1 MTSTLENEIPPAT
14 EWVRRQLEQIDA
26 AGTTDAVTVMN
37 RPVVVVTT
45 KSAKSGRPRRV
56 PLMRVE
62 HEGTYVAVGSAG
74 GRPKDP
80 VWVRNL
86 MVHPEDVSVQDG
98 SRQITGLRARL
109 IEGEERGIW
118 WERAVAAF
126 PPYAEYQEKTSRQIP
141 VFLLEPT
148 DRTQG

>member
-26 AGTTDAVTVMN
+26 AGTTDVVHVQN
-37 RPVVVVTT
+37 RPVVVVTMR
-45 KSAKSGRPRRV
+45 SAKSGRPRRV

-80 VWVRNL
+80 VWVHSLKVN
-86 MVHPEDVSVQDG
+86 PEVSVQDG
-98 SRQITGLRARL
+98 SRHITGLRARL
-109 IEGEERGIW
+109 VEGEEREIW

-126 PPYAEYQEKTSRQIP
+126 PPYAEYQERTSRQIP

-148 DRTQG
+148 DTTEG